1 MIETNNA
8 EKNSDLIIDYISLL
22 NYLFSSLEINPL
34 NTLNDLSNDSLLY
47 SIIIEIEPNFESTF
61 INDLVLNIED
71 SEIKY
76 NNLNLLL
83 HSIDNYIKENQNKD
97 KIKEKIEISEN
108 ISIKKIING
117 ELDELIKLA
126 EILIFLTIIC
136 KNKDYFLQKMN
147 QIDNNNINK
156 LYYSIIE
163 KYMPLKIKTNENMID
178 NIKPIEINIDD
189 LIFDEDKNEVT
200 INENISNE
208 KNEINN
214 LTKEI
219 TNLRK
224 KLEKIEQE
232 KKNILKNNNNIKSK
246 KFSEDLT
253 IQKKEIIYN
262 QIISSKNDDLIES
275 LKNENEDLHKTLDNL
290 HIENQ
295 ELEALVEKLNIKI
308 KESDLDY
315 QKLKEEY
322 DIKEQNFAEVISNHK
337 SMIEKLNHDLKLEI
351 NINKSYNEEKEQI
364 LKELNKYKE
373 ELDNKEKNDE
383 LINIKKNLEEKDK
396 LIKELEE
403 KNKENEKEKMEENN
417 YYKKSYE
424 EQKIRVNEEHKLI
437 SESLYKLAIH
447 FMTLKEDLQNRI
459 NLAKKNSK

>member
-1 MIETNNA
+1 MIETNNE
-8 EKNSDLIIDYISLL
+8 EKNSDLISDYISLL
-22 NYLFSSLEINPL
+22 NYLFSSLETNPL

-47 SIIIEIEPNFESTF
+47 SLIIEIEPNFESTF

-83 HSIDNYIKENQNKD
+83 NSIDNYIKENQNKD

-136 KNKDYFLQKMN
+136 KNKDNFLQKMN

-163 KYMPLKIKTNENMID
+163 KYIPLKIETNENIID
-178 NIKPIEINIDD
+178 NIKPIEININD
-189 LIFDEDKNEVT
+189 LIFDEVKNEEN
-200 INENISNE
+200 INENISKE
-208 KNEINN
+208 KDEINN

-219 TNLRK
+219 TKLRT
-224 KLEKIEQE
+224 KLEKMEQE
-232 KKNILKNNNNIKSK
+232 KNILKNNNNIKSK

-403 KNKENEKEKMEENN
+403 NNKENEKEKMEENN

>member
-1 MIETNNA
+1 
-8 EKNSDLIIDYISLL
+8 
-22 NYLFSSLEINPL
+22 
-34 NTLNDLSNDSLLY
+34 
-47 SIIIEIEPNFESTF
+47 
-61 INDLVLNIED
+61 
-71 SEIKY
+71 
-76 NNLNLLL
+76 
-83 HSIDNYIKENQNKD
+83 
-97 KIKEKIEISEN
+97 
-108 ISIKKIING
+108 
-117 ELDELIKLA
+117 
-126 EILIFLTIIC
+126 
-136 KNKDYFLQKMN
+136 MN

-224 KLEKIEQE
+224 KLEKIEKE
-232 KKNILKNNNNIKSK
+232 KNILKNNNNIKSK

-262 QIISSKNDDLIES
+262 QIISSKNYDLIES

-459 NLAKKNSK
+459 NSAKKNSK

>member
-8 EKNSDLIIDYISLL
+8 EKNSDLIIDYINLL

-47 SIIIEIEPNFESTF
+47 SLIIEIEPNFESIF
-61 INDLVLNIED
+61 INNLVLNIED

-83 HSIDNYIKENQNKD
+83 NSIDNYIKENQNKD

-156 LYYSIIE
+156 LYYSIIQ

-189 LIFDEDKNEVT
+189 LIFDVEKNEEN
-200 INENISNE
+200 INENISKE
-208 KNEINN
+208 KDEINN

-219 TNLRK
+219 TKLRT
-224 KLEKIEQE
+224 KLEKMEQE
-232 KKNILKNNNNIKSK
+232 KNILKNNNIIKSK
-246 KFSEDLT
+246 KFSEDLS

-262 QIISSKNDDLIES
+262 QIITSKNDDLIES

-364 LKELNKYKE
+364 LKEINKYKE
-373 ELDNKEKNDE
+373 ELENKEKNDE
-383 LINIKKNLEEKDK
+383 LIKKKKNLEEKDK

>member
-1 MIETNNA
+1 MIETNNE
-8 EKNSDLIIDYISLL
+8 EKNSVLISDYISLL
-22 NYLFSSLEINPL
+22 NYLFSNLEIKPL

-47 SIIIEIEPNFESTF
+47 YLIIEIEPNFESIF
-61 INDLVLNIED
+61 INNLVLNIED

-83 HSIDNYIKENQNKD
+83 NSIDNYIKENQNKD

-126 EILIFLTIIC
+126 EILVFLTIIC
-136 KNKDYFLQKMN
+136 KNKDNFLQKMN
-147 QIDNNNINK
+147 QIDNNNNINK

-163 KYMPLKIKTNENMID
+163 KYIPLKIETNENIID
-178 NIKPIEINIDD
+178 NIKQIEINIDD
-189 LIFDEDKNEVT
+189 LIFDEVKNEEN
-200 INENISNE
+200 INENISKE
-208 KNEINN
+208 KDEINN

-219 TNLRK
+219 TKLRT
-224 KLEKIEQE
+224 KLEKMEQE
-232 KKNILKNNNNIKSK
+232 KNILKNNNNIKSK

>member
-47 SIIIEIEPNFESTF
+47 SLIIEIEPNFESIF
-61 INDLVLNIED
+61 INNLVLNTED

-83 HSIDNYIKENQNKD
+83 NSIDNYIKENQNKD

-189 LIFDEDKNEVT
+189 LIFDEVKNEEN
-200 INENISNE
+200 INENISKE
-208 KNEINN
+208 KDEINN

-219 TNLRK
+219 TKLRT
-224 KLEKIEQE
+224 KLEKMEQE
-232 KKNILKNNNNIKSK
+232 KNILKNNNNIKSK

>member
-219 TNLRK
+219 TNLRT

-232 KKNILKNNNNIKSK
+232 KKNILKNNNIIKSK

>member
-1 MIETNNA
+1 MIETNNE
-8 EKNSDLIIDYISLL
+8 EKNSDLISDYISLL
-22 NYLFSSLEINPL
+22 NYLFSSLETNPL

-47 SIIIEIEPNFESTF
+47 SLIIEIEPNFESTF
-61 INDLVLNIED
+61 INNLVLNIED

-83 HSIDNYIKENQNKD
+83 NSIDNYIKENQNKD

-126 EILIFLTIIC
+126 EILVFLTIIC
-136 KNKDYFLQKMN
+136 KNKDNFLQKMN

-163 KYMPLKIKTNENMID
+163 KYIPLKIETNENIID

-232 KKNILKNNNNIKSK
+232 KKNILKNNNIIKSK

>member
-8 EKNSDLIIDYISLL
+8 EKNSDLIIDYISLF

-34 NTLNDLSNDSLLY
+34 NTLNDLSYDSLLY

-61 INDLVLNIED
+61 INNLVLNIED

-83 HSIDNYIKENQNKD
+83 NSIDNYIKENQNKD
-97 KIKEKIEISEN
+97 KVREKIEISEN

-136 KNKDYFLQKMN
+136 KHKDYFLQKMN

-163 KYMPLKIKTNENMID
+163 KYIPLKIETNENMID
-178 NIKPIEINIDD
+178 NIKPLEINIDD
-189 LIFDEDKNEVT
+189 LIFDEVKNEEN
-200 INENISNE
+200 INENISKE
-208 KNEINN
+208 KDEINN

-219 TNLRK
+219 TKLRT
-224 KLEKIEQE
+224 KLEKMEQE
-232 KKNILKNNNNIKSK
+232 KNILKNNNNIKSK

-262 QIISSKNDDLIES
+262 QIITSKNDDLIES

-403 KNKENEKEKMEENN
+403 NNKENEKEKMEENN

>member
-8 EKNSDLIIDYISLL
+8 EKNSDLIIDYINLL

-47 SIIIEIEPNFESTF
+47 SLIIETEHNFESIF
-61 INDLVLNIED
+61 INNLVLNIED

-83 HSIDNYIKENQNKD
+83 NSIDNYIKENQNKD
-97 KIKEKIEISEN
+97 KIQKKIEISGN

-147 QIDNNNINK
+147 QIDNNDINK
-156 LYYSIIE
+156 LYYSIIQ

-189 LIFDEDKNEVT
+189 LIFDEVKNEEN
-200 INENISNE
+200 INENISKE
-208 KNEINN
+208 KDEINN

-219 TNLRK
+219 TKLRT
-224 KLEKIEQE
+224 KLEKMEQE
-232 KKNILKNNNNIKSK
+232 KNILKNNNIIKSK
-246 KFSEDLT
+246 KFSEDLS

-322 DIKEQNFAEVISNHK
+322 DIKEQNFTEVISNHK

>member
-1 MIETNNA
+1 MIETNNS

-189 LIFDEDKNEVT
+189 LIFDEDKN
-200 INENISNE
+200 
-208 KNEINN
+208 
-214 LTKEI
+214 
-219 TNLRK
+219 
-224 KLEKIEQE
+224 
-232 KKNILKNNNNIKSK
+232 
-246 KFSEDLT
+246 
-253 IQKKEIIYN
+253 
-262 QIISSKNDDLIES
+262 
-275 LKNENEDLHKTLDNL
+275 
-290 HIENQ
+290 
-295 ELEALVEKLNIKI
+295 
-308 KESDLDY
+308 
-315 QKLKEEY
+315 
-322 DIKEQNFAEVISNHK
+322 
-337 SMIEKLNHDLKLEI
+337 
-351 NINKSYNEEKEQI
+351 
-364 LKELNKYKE
+364 
-373 ELDNKEKNDE
+373 
-383 LINIKKNLEEKDK
+383 
-396 LIKELEE
+396 
-403 KNKENEKEKMEENN
+403 
-417 YYKKSYE
+417 
-424 EQKIRVNEEHKLI
+424 
-437 SESLYKLAIH
+437 
-447 FMTLKEDLQNRI
+447 
-459 NLAKKNSK
+459 

>member
-232 KKNILKNNNNIKSK
+232 KKNILKNNNIIKSK

-322 DIKEQNFAEVISNHK
+322 DIKEQNFVEVISNHK
-337 SMIEKLNHDLKLEI
+337 SMIEKLNHDIKLEI

-403 KNKENEKEKMEENN
+403 KNKENEKEKIEENN

>member
-1 MIETNNA
+1 MIETNNE
-8 EKNSDLIIDYISLL
+8 EKNSDLISDYISLL
-22 NYLFSSLEINPL
+22 NYLFSSLEKNPL

-47 SIIIEIEPNFESTF
+47 SLIIEIEPNFESTF
-61 INDLVLNIED
+61 INNLVLNIED

-83 HSIDNYIKENQNKD
+83 NSIDNYIKENQNKD

-232 KKNILKNNNNIKSK
+232 KKNILKNNNIIKSK

-403 KNKENEKEKMEENN
+403 KNKENEKEKIEENN

>member
-1 MIETNNA
+1 MIETNNE

-232 KKNILKNNNNIKSK
+232 KKNILKNNYIIKSK

>member
-108 ISIKKIING
+108 FSIKKIING

-189 LIFDEDKNEVT
+189 LIFDVEKNEEN

-219 TNLRK
+219 TNLRT

-232 KKNILKNNNNIKSK
+232 KKNILKNNNIIKSK

-262 QIISSKNDDLIES
+262 QIISSKNDEIIES

-290 HIENQ
+290 HIQNQ

-373 ELDNKEKNDE
+373 QLDNKEKNDE

-403 KNKENEKEKMEENN
+403 KNKENEKEKIEENN

>member
-1 MIETNNA
+1 MIETNNE
-8 EKNSDLIIDYISLL
+8 EKNSDLISDYISLL

-83 HSIDNYIKENQNKD
+83 NSIDNYIKENQNKD

-136 KNKDYFLQKMN
+136 KNKDYFLQKIN
-147 QIDNNNINK
+147 LIDNNNINK

-163 KYMPLKIKTNENMID
+163 KYIPLKIETNENIID

-232 KKNILKNNNNIKSK
+232 KNILKNNNNNIKSK

-403 KNKENEKEKMEENN
+403 KNKKNEKEKMEENN

>member
-1 MIETNNA
+1 MIEANNA
-8 EKNSDLIIDYISLL
+8 EKNSDLISDYISLL

-163 KYMPLKIKTNENMID
+163 KYMPLKIKTNKNMID

-232 KKNILKNNNNIKSK
+232 KKNILKNNNIIKSK

-373 ELDNKEKNDE
+373 QLDNKEKNDE

-403 KNKENEKEKMEENN
+403 KNKENEKEKIEENN

>member
-232 KKNILKNNNNIKSK
+232 KKNILKNNNIIKSK